1 MACAVLTK
9 EQEFTK
15 EHLGTLRKLFD
26 GGTIK
31 DIDGK
36 TRSIGDSLSGSHR
49 YGPTSEEF
57 GGMMFNEIVWR
68 STYKPADE
76 AFSNFT
82 EGDIRRVANEIEK
95 EAKRMDNPK
104 LNVLERFGF
113 VKRGVMGKFAVTRWM
128 NKGITLGS
136 NYERTKFSM
145 YISSNTLIAQ
155 HLRAE
160 SILREPSL
168 ENKLP
173 GLKSARELEKFER
186 RLVYE
191 IQKLDSLEKGEEYNK
206 KDKEISELRNE
217 IGAVLATKGG
227 EVLSE
232 MVEWLEATP
241 EIADKYNEK
250 YGTIDWGVR
259 LRTKEGLD
267 KNGREI
273 KGTRFSKNI
282 EKAGIEARQ
291 LLNNMGEVLVN
302 GLNQHKKAIKL
313 SYNELSTLR
322 LGRYLKSIDE
332 HIVSIEK
339 GVEKGNYFPHYITE
353 GLASIEKVMDK
364 IDRADTMSAKDG
376 FLGDLE
382 SAFSIVRESIGSL
395 PPSVKGRS
403 RFKYENWLKNP
414 LTVLRKYS
422 MDAIAFNRTNHLNAI
437 YLKGMKRLPKEG
449 DLARGLNDYLN
460 DVFTLA
466 GRGYKDR
473 PNWVNKTVRVL
484 TGYEFFSKIGFGV
497 ATAARN
503 TMSGLYFIQGVGNR
517 AFYGYLRDL
526 NKGGER
532 NDEIRKILG
541 NIESE
546 QGFRFEDLSNPLFTE
561 GLLPTE
567 GLRVDNVDIIFDPG
581 TQKPSLQY
589 KNEKGWQTFDSI
601 LTRATGAGAILQK
614 VTENFLRKHMFRYS
628 FKQKYSELRDG
639 GITKSKATNVAKEYA
654 LDMVNKYA
662 FEYSASQKAPIIGGT
677 GKNLGAAGQVA
688 FQFMHFP
695 MSFLQ
700 LQSEILRNSKDAVI
714 ARQWNNPDLLI
725 PIKFAG
731 LYLFT
736 QLMSGIGNVDFNR
749 LMENDTVDRIKDLK
763 DAVEGKKDIKGR
775 GYIGPAVGDLFFL
788 ASLKEWIEFPDN
800 VVSDMVVGYNNA
812 YKLTDEQKGMRLL
825 STFNVEMAKVPRNW
839 KALQNGTIWNV
850 LMHEFGLYPKAWTR
864 DMRAKAP
871 IKYLPWEKKKKR
883 KKKKEKTEAQLQLEI
898 EKIRQLELTKLYRS
912 MGI

>member
-15 EHLGTLRKLFD
+15 EHLGTLKKLFD

-36 TRSIGDSLSGSHR
+36 TRSIGHSIR
-49 YGPTSEEF
+49 KWYGDTTEDF
-57 GGMMFNEIVWR
+57 GERMFQEIVWK

-76 AFSNFT
+76 SFANFT
-82 EGDIRRVANEIEK
+82 EGDIRRISNEIEK
-95 EAKRMDNPK
+95 EAGRLNNPK
-104 LNVLERFGF
+104 LNIIERLGF
-113 VKRGVMGKFAVTRWM
+113 VKRGVMGKFAATRWM
-128 NKGITLGS
+128 NKHINLAT

-145 YISSNTLIAQ
+145 YISSNTQIAGN
-155 HLRAE
+155 LRAE
-160 SILREPSL
+160 IILRDPSL

-173 GLKSARELEKFER
+173 GMKSDRDLRKFER
-186 RLVYE
+186 NLVYE
-191 IQKLDSLEKGEEYNK
+191 MQNLKKLKGAAYEK
-206 KDKEISELRNE
+206 KDREISELNDK
-217 IGAVLATKGG
+217 IGAVLATKSG
-227 EVLSE
+227 EVLME

-241 EIADKYNEK
+241 NE
-250 YGTIDWGVR
+250 DGVR

-267 KNGREI
+267 NHGRQI
-273 KGTRFSKNI
+273 KGTRFSLNV
-282 EKAGIEARQ
+282 EKAGADART
-291 LLNNMGEVLVN
+291 LLDNMGGVLIN
-302 GLNQHKKAIKL
+302 GLRRHKKALQL
-313 SYNELSTLR
+313 SYNELSTVR
-322 LGRYLKSIDE
+322 LSRYLKGVDE
-332 HIVSIEK
+332 HITSIEK
-339 GVEKGNYFPHYITE
+339 GIEKGDYFPHYITE
-353 GLASIEKVMDK
+353 GLASIERVMNR
-364 IDRADTMSAKDG
+364 IDEAGTMEGKDQ
-376 FLGDLE
+376 FLGDLDT
-382 SAFSIVRESIGSL
+382 AFSIVRQSIGST
-395 PPSVKGRS
+395 PSSVKDRS
-403 RFKYENWLKNP
+403 RFQYDNWIKNP

-422 MDAIAFNRTNHLNAI
+422 MDAISFNRTNYLKST
-437 YLKGMKRLPKEG
+437 YLKGMKNLPKDGEV
-449 DLARGLNDYLN
+449 ARGLNNYLN

-473 PNWVNKTVRVL
+473 PNWVNKTVRAL

-503 TMSGLYFIQGVGNR
+503 TMSGLYYIQSVGNR
-517 AFYGYLRDL
+517 SFYTYLRDW
-526 NKGGER
+526 NKEGSEHR
-532 NDEIRKILG
+532 EVREVLDKI
-541 NIESE
+541 EDE

-567 GLRVDNVDIIFDPG
+567 GLRVDNVDIVFDPQ
-581 TQKPSLQY
+581 TQQPSLQY
-589 KNEKGWQTFDSI
+589 KNEKGWQTFDSV
-601 LTRATGAGAILQK
+601 LTKATGAGAILQK
-614 VTENFLRKHMFRYS
+614 VTENFLRKHMFRFS
-628 FKQKYSELRDG
+628 FKQKYNELKDG
-639 GITKSKATNVAKEYA
+639 GSTKGRATKDAKEYA

>member
-36 TRSIGDSLSGSHR
+36 TRSIGHSIR
-49 YGPTSEEF
+49 KIYGDTTEDF
-57 GGMMFNEIVWR
+57 GERMFQEIVWK

-76 AFSNFT
+76 SFANFT
-82 EGDIRRVANEIEK
+82 EGDIRRISNEIEK
-95 EAKRMDNPK
+95 EAGRLNNPK
-104 LNVLERFGF
+104 LNILERVGF
-113 VKRGVMGKFAVTRWM
+113 VKRGVMGKFAATRWM
-128 NKGITLGS
+128 NKHINLAT

-145 YISSNTLIAQ
+145 YISSNTEISK

-160 SILREPSL
+160 SILRDPSL

-173 GLKSARELEKFER
+173 GLKSARDLEKFER
-186 RLVYE
+186 NLIYQLQNL
-191 IQKLDSLEKGEEYNK
+191 QKLKGAAYEK
-206 KDKEISELRNE
+206 KDKEISELRDE
-217 IGAVLATKGG
+217 IGSTLATKSG

-232 MVEWLEATP
+232 LVEWLESSP
-241 EIADKYNEK
+241 NED
-250 YGTIDWGVR
+250 GIR

-267 KNGREI
+267 KHGRQI
-273 KGTRFSKNI
+273 KGTRFSLNV
-282 EKAGIEARQ
+282 EKAGTDART
-291 LLNNMGEVLVN
+291 LLNNMGGVLIN
-302 GLNQHKKAIKL
+302 GLRQHKKALQL
-313 SYNELSTLR
+313 SYNELSTVR
-322 LGRYLKSIDE
+322 LSRYLKGVDD
-332 HIVSIEK
+332 HISSIEK
-339 GVEKGNYFPHYITE
+339 GIENGDYFPHYITE
-353 GLASIEKVMDK
+353 GLTSIEKVMNR
-364 IDRADTMSAKDG
+364 IDEAGSIEGKDQ
-376 FLGDLE
+376 FLGDLDT
-382 SAFSIVRESIGSL
+382 AFSIVRQSIGST
-395 PPSVKGRS
+395 PSSVKDRS
-403 RFKYENWLKNP
+403 RFQYDNWIKNP

-422 MDAIAFNRTNHLNAI
+422 MDAISFNRTNYLKAT
-437 YLKGMKRLPKEG
+437 YLKGMKNLPKDGEV
-449 DLARGLNDYLN
+449 ARGLNNYLN

-473 PNWVNKTVRVL
+473 PNWVNKTVRAL

-503 TMSGLYFIQGVGNR
+503 TMSGLYFIQAVGNR
-517 AFYGYLRDL
+517 SFYSYLRDF
-526 NKGGER
+526 NKEGEEHVEVR
-532 NDEIRKILG
+532 EVLKKI
-541 NIESE
+541 EDE

-567 GLRVDNVDIIFDPG
+567 GLRVDNVDIIFDPQ
-581 TQKPSLQY
+581 TKQPSLQY

-601 LTRATGAGAILQK
+601 LTKATGAGAILQK
-614 VTENFLRKHMFRYS
+614 VTENMLRKHMFRFS
-628 FKQKYSELRDG
+628 FKQKYNELKDG
-639 GITKSKATNVAKEYA
+639 GSTKSRATKDAKEYA

-677 GKNLGAAGQVA
+677 GAKLGSAGQVA

-700 LQSEILRNSKDAVI
+700 LQSELLRNSKDAII
-714 ARQWNNPDLLI
+714 ARQWNNPDAVI
-725 PIKFAG
+725 PAKFAG

-736 QLMSGIGNVDFNR
+736 QLMSGVGNVDFNR

-763 DAVEGKKDIKGR
+763 DALEGKKDIKGR
-775 GYIGPAVGDLFFL
+775 GYIGPAIGDLFFL
-788 ASLKEWIEFPDN
+788 ASLKEWIEFPDH
-800 VVSDMVVGYNNA
+800 VVSDMIVGYNNA

-839 KALQNGTIWNV
+839 KALQNGTIWSV

-864 DMRAKAP
+864 DAREKFP
-871 IKYLPWEKKKKR
+871 LKHLPWAPKKR
-883 KKKKEKTEAQLQLEI
+883 KKEKTESQKAVELAQSRET
-898 EKIRQLELTKLYRS
+898 EMSKLYRA
-912 MGI
+912 MGV

>member
-15 EHLGTLRKLFD
+15 EHLGTLKKLFD

-36 TRSIGDSLSGSHR
+36 TRSIGHSIR
-49 YGPTSEEF
+49 KWYGDTTEDF
-57 GGMMFNEIVWR
+57 GERMFQEIVWK

-76 AFSNFT
+76 SFANFT
-82 EGDIRRVANEIEK
+82 EGDIRRISNEIEK
-95 EAKRMDNPK
+95 EAGRLNNPK
-104 LNVLERFGF
+104 LNIIERLGF
-113 VKRGVMGKFAVTRWM
+113 VKRGVMGKFAATRWM
-128 NKGITLGS
+128 NKHINLAT

-145 YISSNTLIAQ
+145 YISSNTQIAG

-160 SILREPSL
+160 SILRDPSL

-173 GLKSARELEKFER
+173 GIKSDRDLRKFER
-186 RLVYE
+186 NLVYE
-191 IQKLDSLEKGEEYNK
+191 LQNLKKLKGAAYEK
-206 KDKEISELRNE
+206 KDREISELRDE
-217 IGAVLATKGG
+217 IGASLATKSG

-232 MVEWLEATP
+232 LVEWLESTP
-241 EIADKYNEK
+241 NE
-250 YGTIDWGVR
+250 DGVR

-267 KNGREI
+267 KHGRQI
-273 KGTRFSKNI
+273 KGTRFSLNV
-282 EKAGIEARQ
+282 EKAGADART
-291 LLNNMGEVLVN
+291 LLDNMGGVLIN
-302 GLNQHKKAIKL
+302 GLRRHKKALQL
-313 SYNELSTLR
+313 SYNELSTVR
-322 LGRYLKSIDE
+322 LSRYLKGVDE
-332 HIVSIEK
+332 HITSIEK
-339 GVEKGNYFPHYITE
+339 GIEKGDYFPHYITE
-353 GLASIEKVMDK
+353 GLASIERVMNR
-364 IDRADTMSAKDG
+364 IDEAGTMEGKDQ
-376 FLGDLE
+376 FLGDLDT
-382 SAFSIVRESIGSL
+382 AFSIVRQSIGST
-395 PPSVKGRS
+395 PSSVKDRS
-403 RFKYENWLKNP
+403 RFQYDNWIKNP

-422 MDAIAFNRTNHLNAI
+422 MDAISFNRTNYLKST
-437 YLKGMKRLPKEG
+437 YLKGMKNFPKDGEV
-449 DLARGLNDYLN
+449 ARGLNNYLN

-473 PNWVNKTVRVL
+473 PNWVNKTVRAL

-503 TMSGLYFIQGVGNR
+503 TMSGLYYIQSVGNR
-517 AFYGYLRDL
+517 AFYTYLRDW
-526 NKGGER
+526 NKEGAEHR
-532 NDEIRKILG
+532 EVREVLDKI
-541 NIESE
+541 EDE

-567 GLRVDNVDIIFDPG
+567 GLRVDNVDIVFDPQ
-581 TQKPSLQY
+581 TQQPSLQY
-589 KNEKGWQTFDSI
+589 KNEKGWQTFDSV
-601 LTRATGAGAILQK
+601 LTKATGAGAILQK
-614 VTENFLRKHMFRYS
+614 VTENFLRKHMFRFS
-628 FKQKYSELRDG
+628 FKQKYNELKDG
-639 GITKSKATNVAKEYA
+639 GITKGRATKDAKEYA

-677 GKNLGAAGQVA
+677 VKGMGKNLGAAGQVA

-700 LQSEILRNSKDAVI
+700 LQSELLRNSKDAVI
-714 ARQWNNPDLLI
+714 ARQWNNPDLVI
-725 PIKFAG
+725 PTKFAG

-763 DAVEGKKDIKGR
+763 DAIDGKKDIKGR

-788 ASLKEWIEFPDN
+788 ASMKEWIEFPDH
-800 VVSDMVVGYNNA
+800 VITDMIVGYNNA

-825 STFNVEMAKVPRNW
+825 STFNVEMAKIPRNW
-839 KALQNGTIWNV
+839 KALQNGTIWSV

-864 DMRAKAP
+864 DAREKFP
-871 IKYLPWEKKKKR
+871 LKHLPWEPR
-883 KKKKEKTEAQLQLEI
+883 KKKKKKTEAQKAVELAQS
-898 EKIRQLELTKLYRS
+898 RQTELTKLYRS

>member
-1 MACAVLTK
+1 MACAVLTP

-15 EHLGTLRKLFD
+15 KHLGNLKHLFD

-36 TRSIGDSLSGSHR
+36 TRTIGDSITKTYGS
-49 YGPTSEEF
+49 TTEDF
-57 GGMMFNEIVWR
+57 GERMFQEIVWK

-76 AFSNFT
+76 SFANFT
-82 EGDIRRVANEIEK
+82 EGDIRRISNEIEK
-95 EAKRMDNPK
+95 EAGRLNNPK
-104 LNVLERFGF
+104 LNVLERLGF

-128 NKGITLGS
+128 NKHINLVT

-145 YISSNTLIAQ
+145 YLSSNTQIAN
-155 HLRAE
+155 HLRTE
-160 SILREPSL
+160 LILRDPSL
-168 ENKLP
+168 RSKMP
-173 GLKSARELEKFER
+173 GMKASEDLKKWER
-186 RLVYE
+186 NLIYE
-191 IQKLDSLEKGEEYNK
+191 IQNLKLLKGEVREK
-206 KDKEISELRNE
+206 KDKEISELRDK
-217 IGAVLATKGG
+217 IGSVLATKGG

-232 MVEWLEATP
+232 MVEWLEAIPQT
-241 EIADKYNEK
+241 ADKLDPIDGTIK
-250 YGTIDWGVR
+250 YGTR
-259 LRTKEGLD
+259 LRTKKGLD
-267 KNGREI
+267 KNGRQI
-273 KGTRFSKNI
+273 AGSRFSKNI
-282 EKAGIEARQ
+282 EKAGVDART
-291 LLNNMGEVLVN
+291 LLNNMGGVLIN
-302 GLNQHKKAIKL
+302 GLEQHRKALKL
-313 SYNELSTLR
+313 SYNELSTVR
-322 LGRYLKSIDE
+322 LKRYFDGIDDHIASIKE
-332 HIVSIEK
+332 GIEN
-339 GVEKGNYFPHYITE
+339 GNYFPHYITE
-353 GLASIEKVMDK
+353 GLSSIEKVMDK
-364 IDRADTMSAKDG
+364 IDMADSISAKDK
-376 FLGDLE
+376 FLGDLDT
-382 SAFSIVRESIGSL
+382 AFSIVRQSIGST
-395 PPSVKGRS
+395 PSSVRDRS
-403 RFKYENWLKNP
+403 RFQYDNWIKNP

-422 MDAIAFNRTNHLNAI
+422 MDAIAFNRTNYLKAT
-437 YLKGMKRLPKEG
+437 YLKGMRNLPKEG
-449 DLARGLNDYLN
+449 DSARGLNDYLN

-473 PNWVNKTVRVL
+473 PNWVNKTVRAL

-503 TMSGLYFIQGVGNR
+503 TMSGLYYIQAVGNR
-517 AFYGYLRDL
+517 AFYSYLRDW
-526 NKGGER
+526 NKEGVEHK
-532 NDEIRKILG
+532 EVVKILDK
-541 NIESE
+541 IEDE

-567 GLRVDNVDIIFDPG
+567 GLRVHNVDIIFDPQ
-581 TQKPSLQY
+581 TQQPSLQY

-601 LTRATGAGAILQK
+601 LTKATGAGAILQK
-614 VTENFLRKHMFRYS
+614 VTENFLRKHMFRFS
-628 FKQKYSELRDG
+628 FKQKYNELKDG
-639 GITKSKATNVAKEYA
+639 GSTKSQATNAAKVHA

-677 GKNLGAAGQVA
+677 GKNLGAFGQVA

-714 ARQWNNPDLLI
+714 ARQWNNPDLVI

-731 LYLFT
+731 LYMFT

-763 DAVEGKKDIKGR
+763 DALAGKKDIKGR

-800 VVSDMVVGYNNA
+800 VVSDMIVGYNNA

-825 STFNVEMAKVPRNW
+825 STFNVEMAKIPRNW
-839 KALQNGTIWNV
+839 KALQNGTIWSV

-864 DMRAKAP
+864 KAREKFP
-871 IKYLPWEKKKKR
+871 LKYLPWKPMKKKIDKTKSQILSEKR
-883 KKKKEKTEAQLQLEI
+883 KQREV
-898 EKIRQLELTKLYRS
+898 ELTKLYRS